1 MKSKILSCLPTI
13 FCLLLGSALPAFTQ
27 GTAFTYQGRL
37 NNGGSLA
44 NGSFDLKFSAY
55 DTNQPINNLLAGPV
69 TNAATLVS
77 NGLFVV
83 SLDFGAGIFTGPARW
98 VEIGVRTNGSVS
110 SFAVLS
116 PRQQI
121 TPTPMAIFASTAANA
136 TAAGSVSAN
145 AVTAAGIQ
153 DGVITASKLAPGQ
166 VVKSLNGLTDFVSLS
181 AGANVTLTTN
191 GNSLQVA
198 ASGGATS
205 GWALGGNG
213 GTQSTNFLGTSD
225 NQPLE
230 LRVNSQRALR
240 LEPNTSGAPNIVGG
254 ASVNF
259 VAAGVKGAVIGG
271 GGATNYS
278 GVPYTNSVAADFSTV
293 SGGFANSI
301 QANAGT
307 STVGGGFLN
316 TIQPG
321 ASTSTIGGGYVNT
334 IGTNAYNST
343 IGGGSGNVVQ
353 PGAASGTIGGG
364 GNNVIQPN
372 AVLSTIGGGL
382 NNSNLAN
389 AAYATIPGGAFNVVG
404 GSYGFAA
411 GHRAKAVNQGA
422 FVWADSLDADFF
434 SAANDEF
441 AIRAAGGVRISD
453 SSPGLFFG
461 TTTRQMLNLFQTGY
475 GIGVQNYTVYERSG
489 GGFAWYLGGS
499 HTNAQ
504 NNPGPGGTTLMSLDP
519 YGDLTAAGTIT
530 ASQGLYGTSVGG
542 SLSSG
547 VSGFDTGSYTNASGV
562 YGSSAIGNG
571 VSGSGGNRGVYGITS
586 SPGQAHAGVFG
597 ENSAVGGTGVVGN
610 ALNNYSAGVAG
621 VANTVGSTGVYG
633 SGTSYGVSGNSIAG
647 YGVSGNS
654 TTSYGVYGNSTSFD
668 GVKGYSTSGSGVSG
682 TSTDGDGVYGH
693 SSKGDP
699 SHAGVFGVND
709 AVNGNGVV
717 GACYNINS
725 AGVAGVADT
734 AGSTGVYGRGN
745 LWAGY
750 FDGRVSVCSL
760 EIRGG
765 CDVAEPFQMS
775 HQEIPKGS
783 VVVIDDENA
792 GQLKLSD
799 RAYDSRVAGIV
810 SGANGINPGVS
821 LHQEGVMEGG
831 QNVAL
836 SGRVYVLADASTG
849 AIKPGDL
856 LTTSDTP
863 GHAMKVTNHNHAQ
876 GAILGKAMSSLKQ
889 GKGMVLV
896 LVTLQ

>member
-13 FCLLLGSALPAFTQ
+13 FCLLLGGALPAFAQ

-44 NGSFDLKFSAY
+44 NGSFDLKFSIY

-77 NGLFVV
+77 NGLFVAT
-83 SLDFGAGIFTGPARW
+83 LDFGAGLFTGPARW
-98 VEIGVRTNGSVS
+98 LEIGVRTNGSAS
-110 SFAVLS
+110 SFSVLN

-145 AVTAAGIQ
+145 AVTASGIQ
-153 DGVITASKLAPGQ
+153 DGVITAAKLAAGQ
-166 VVKSLNGLTDFVSLS
+166 VVKSLNGLTDIVSIS

-191 GNSLQVA
+191 GNSLQLA

-225 NQPLE
+225 NQPLD

-301 QANAGT
+301 QVNAGT

-316 TIQPG
+316 TIQAG

-334 IGTNAYNST
+334 IQTNAYNST
-343 IGGGSGNVVQ
+343 IGGGSGNVIQQTATSATVAG
-353 PGAASGTIGGG
+353 GA
-364 GNNVIQPN
+364 NNVIDGG
-372 AVLSTIGGGL
+372 STSTTIGGGL
-382 NNSNLAN
+382 NNLIQANATYATVGGGYLNAIQNGASSSTIGGGYVNTIQTNAPNSTIGGGSGNIVQLNSPSGTIAGGANNIVQANALASTIGGGLAN
-389 AAYATIPGGAFNVVG
+389 SVSSSYSTIGGGQQNVASGSQATVGGGFFNRATDLGSTVSGGLNNAAGGDAAVVGGGQNNSAAGVAATIPGGSGN
-404 GSYGFAA
+404 YAA
-411 GHRAKAVNQGA
+411 GVGSFASGVNA
-422 FVWADSLDADFF
+422 HVIYADSFIWGDGTQEADSTGPDRFEVLATGGVNFYTGGAGTHALSNGPGDGLDA
-434 SAANDEF
+434 
-441 AIRAAGGVRISD
+441 
-453 SSPGLFFG
+453 SS
-461 TTTRQMLNLFQTGY
+461 T
-475 GIGVQNYTVYERSG
+475 SG
-489 GGFAWYLGGS
+489 R
-499 HTNAQ
+499 
-504 NNPGPGGTTLMSLDP
+504 
-519 YGDLTAAGTIT
+519 
-530 ASQGLYGTSVGG
+530 
-542 SLSSG
+542 G
-547 VSGFDTGSYTNASGV
+547 VSGTSTSNDGV
-562 YGSSAIGNG
+562 YGLGRNGVRGDSSSASDSG
-571 VSGSGGNRGVYGITS
+571 VWANNTGG
-586 SPGQAHAGVFG
+586 
-597 ENSAVGGTGVVGN
+597 
-610 ALNNYSAGVAG
+610 
-621 VANTVGSTGVYG
+621 
-633 SGTSYGVSGNSIAG
+633 
-647 YGVSGNS
+647 
-654 TTSYGVYGNSTSFD
+654 
-668 GVKGYSTSGSGVSG
+668 GSGVSG
-682 TSTDGDGVYGH
+682 TS
-693 SSKGDP
+693 
-699 SHAGVFGVND
+699 D
-709 AVNGNGVV
+709 AVNG
-717 GACYNINS
+717 I
-725 AGVAGVADT
+725 
-734 AGSTGVYGRGN
+734 GVYGRGAQ
-745 LWAGY
+745 WAGY
-750 FDGRVSVCSL
+750 FAGRVSVCSL

-765 CDVAEPFQMS
+765 CDVAEPFPMS

-810 SGANGINPGVS
+810 SGANGVKPGLS
-821 LHQEGVMEGG
+821 MTQEGVLEGG

-836 SGRVYVLADASTG
+836 SGRVYVLADVSNG

-856 LTTSDTP
+856 LTTSGIAGD
-863 GHAMKVTNHNHAQ
+863 AMKVTNHTKAQ
-876 GAILGKAMSSLKQ
+876 GAIIGKAMSSLKK
-889 GKGMVLV
+889 GEGMVLV